1 MECCHECVVMAF
13 PIVDI
18 VRLIS
23 AQVSKS
29 WLIAPGAALVW
40 HAVDDWCP
48 PKDLA
53 EPSICR
59 ELPFLEQP
67 VWLPATETYQSTS
80 ISPISRLVAKR
91 IPSKYPMIRQSHAAF
106 SPHCDAMWRRGLS
119 NSADPL
125 VFLLLVVSNSYE
137 HAITRHRGCL
147 LQVATQAV
155 REHYDPGQDPIRS
168 SRRPRSRDRLSMFH
182 QMMTCRTSEV
192 LLTEPSS
199 NCLTSWLG
207 LCDE

>member
-1 MECCHECVVMAF
+1 LAAESICTSRQTPRSRDTSHFTVIEHLCEDLANHFLCTCTVCTPYAVMECCHECVVMAF

-48 PKDLA
+48 PKDL
-53 EPSICR
+53 
-59 ELPFLEQP
+59 EQP

-91 IPSKYPMIRQSHAAF
+91 IPSKYPMIRQSHVAF

-125 VFLLLVVSNSYE
+125 VFLLLVVSNSYLRTNTQLPATE
-137 HAITRHRGCL
+137 VVSCKLQHRL
-147 LQVATQAV
+147 
-155 REHYDPGQDPIRS
+155 
-168 SRRPRSRDRLSMFH
+168 
-182 QMMTCRTSEV
+182 
-192 LLTEPSS
+192 
-199 NCLTSWLG
+199 
-207 LCDE
+207 